1 MTVLRCERLAAG
13 DVDRA
18 IASLGALTLARTPA
32 GAFVE
37 VDDRMVDRARLVL
50 AFAGVRAAVSL
61 ETLAP
66 RQGTRAAIGR
76 DLTPLPLQSLA
87 LDLVHVRSLPL
98 GPETARL
105 LRAGPI
111 WRPNAAKRSLVRDL
125 LCGVEASVGWR
136 RRAWT
141 TREVLRTTEARRVLR
156 AVVFDIAAI
165 GAPPERRAFA
175 RQGAIARWLFA

>member
-1 MTVLRCERLAAG
+1 VTVLRCERLAAG
-13 DVDRA
+13 DVDTA
-18 IASLGALTLARTPA
+18 IASLGSATLARTPV
-32 GAFVE
+32 GAFIE
-37 VDDRMVDRARLVL
+37 VDDHIVDGARRVL

-61 ETLAP
+61 ETLDP
-66 RQGTRAAIGR
+66 RPGTRAAIGR

-111 WRPNAAKRSLVRDL
+111 RGPNASKRALVRDL
-125 LCGVEASVGWR
+125 LSGVEASVGWR

-141 TREVLRTTEARRVLR
+141 TRDVLRTAEARRVLR
-156 AVVFDIAAI
+156 PVVFDIAAI
-165 GAPPERRAFA
+165 SAPSERRALA
-175 RQGAIARWLFA
+175 REGAIGRWLFA